1 MKHLFA
7 LFTLLLCATTAL
19 HAQLTDI
26 MSGHFETHVDY
37 DNGFEFFTSY
47 NTTGDFN
54 NGNSDVRLDASTTR
68 FVASPACQATL
79 PASMSEIG
87 TPGSTAWIMP
97 QTAVVGTPYL
107 GIRAIFEENT
117 FYDYFLGNYFAFGSG
132 SVRYQ
137 VTSVTGTGPAAG
149 GYFGMFVDSLGE
161 SGFLVNTHPSSPAPD
176 EVQALTPN
184 AHEHFA
190 WVFTKPGTYNVTVRA
205 EGKLL
210 SNDSIQSGTGVYHF
224 SVPFSSQLTGSST
237 RVRLGWNAAASA
249 WHLLLEDPANAVAY
263 RQNQALIEVPGTA
276 PRQIALTFSA
286 LGSSVA
292 NIVGQT
298 PAFAAAG
305 IPAGALQSDTA
316 ALRLLSVTGPGHFS
330 LLNGTGSAT
339 LMNSADGIT
348 SGDSISVSR
357 AADLA
362 TLAAFTAN
370 GLYRVAFELSGTT
383 SGGAPVTSQP
393 IVLSFAVGLTAD
405 HSYAQWADSYER
417 TRGLTAGS
425 LTSQTADFDND
436 SIPNGLEFQLFWHGC
451 DPTRADLG
459 LLPQPAAAGGML
471 VADFLRDTYKD
482 RQDGT
487 TAQISTQIS
496 TNLTSWTTR
505 TLLNPG
511 YPDQTYET
519 GAEIGNAHGRIMLRR
534 LRIPNAGVVGAAFT
548 RIRLN

>member
-1 MKHLFA
+1 
-7 LFTLLLCATTAL
+7 
-19 HAQLTDI
+19 
-26 MSGHFETHVDY
+26 
-37 DNGFEFFTSY
+37 
-47 NTTGDFN
+47 
-54 NGNSDVRLDASTTR
+54 
-68 FVASPACQATL
+68 
-79 PASMSEIG
+79 
-87 TPGSTAWIMP
+87 
-97 QTAVVGTPYL
+97 
-107 GIRAIFEENT
+107 
-117 FYDYFLGNYFAFGSG
+117 
-132 SVRYQ
+132 
-137 VTSVTGTGPAAG
+137 
-149 GYFGMFVDSLGE
+149 
-161 SGFLVNTHPSSPAPD
+161 
-176 EVQALTPN
+176 
-184 AHEHFA
+184 
-190 WVFTKPGTYNVTVRA
+190 
-205 EGKLL
+205 
-210 SNDSIQSGTGVYHF
+210 
-224 SVPFSSQLTGSST
+224 
-237 RVRLGWNAAASA
+237 
-249 WHLLLEDPANAVAY
+249 
-263 RQNQALIEVPGTA
+263 
-276 PRQIALTFSA
+276 
-286 LGSSVA
+286 
-292 NIVGQT
+292 
-298 PAFAAAG
+298 
-305 IPAGALQSDTA
+305 
-316 ALRLLSVTGPGHFS
+316 
-330 LLNGTGSAT
+330 
-339 LMNSADGIT
+339 
-348 SGDSISVSR
+348 
-357 AADLA
+357 
-362 TLAAFTAN
+362 
-370 GLYRVAFELSGTT
+370 VAFELSGTT